1 MSRTKDILIEERIIR
16 TVLKRIVVDESTD
29 LSTID
34 KIKDACEDHC
44 ENQDKYDVWEEE
56 TIATY
61 EDEDEHLD
69 FNYDNVVVLLREETR
84 LDFTYNTAIKKH

>member
-1 MSRTKDILIEERIIR
+1 MSRAKDIIIEERIIR
-16 TVLKRIVVDESTD
+16 TVMKRIVVDESTD

-34 KIKDACEDHC
+34 KIKDVC

-56 TIATY
+56 TIITY

-69 FNYDNVVVLLREETR
+69 YNYDNVSVLLREETR
-84 LDFTYNTAIKKH
+84 LDFTYNTATKKH

>member
-1 MSRTKDILIEERIIR
+1 MSRAKDIIIEERIIR
-16 TVLKRIVVDESTD
+16 TVMTRIVVDESTD

-34 KIKDACEDHC
+34 KIKDVC

-56 TIATY
+56 TIITY

-69 FNYDNVVVLLREETR
+69 YNYDNVSVLLREETR
-84 LDFTYNTAIKKH
+84 LDFTYNTASKKH

>member
-1 MSRTKDILIEERIIR
+1 MSRAKDIIIEERIIR
-16 TVLKRIVVDESTD
+16 TVMTRIVVDESTD

-34 KIKDACEDHC
+34 KIKDVC

-56 TIATY
+56 TIITY

-69 FNYDNVVVLLREETR
+69 YNYDNVAVLLREETR
-84 LDFTYNTAIKKH
+84 LDFTYNTATKKH

>member
-1 MSRTKDILIEERIIR
+1 MSRAKDIIIEERIIR
-16 TVLKRIVVDESTD
+16 TVMKRIVVDESTD

-34 KIKDACEDHC
+34 KIKDVC

-56 TIATY
+56 TLITY

-69 FNYDNVVVLLREETR
+69 YNYDNVAVLLREETR
-84 LDFTYNTAIKKH
+84 LDFTYNSAIKKH

>member
-1 MSRTKDILIEERIIR
+1 MSRAKDIIIEERIIR
-16 TVLKRIVVDESTD
+16 TVMKRIIVDESTD

-34 KIKDACEDHC
+34 KIKDVC

-56 TIATY
+56 IIITY

-69 FNYDNVVVLLREETR
+69 YNYDNVDVLLREETR
-84 LDFTYNTAIKKH
+84 LDFTYNTATKKH